1 MIRCNFL
8 QSLKKAV
15 KGAQNKEDMI
25 PPFTEFFKTLLNI
38 ASYHCDYNSV
48 MRKKA
53 SPSLFLSNKYVKL
66 KLRVFL
72 GGHCIAM
79 VPWYTKKD
87 DFNCAGTVA
96 SMLKGG

>member
-1 MIRCNFL
+1 
-8 QSLKKAV
+8 
-15 KGAQNKEDMI
+15 
-25 PPFTEFFKTLLNI
+25 
-38 ASYHCDYNSV
+38 

-79 VPWYTKKD
+79 VTWYTKKD